1 MPKATKAKHKPAAA
15 QKVLLRI
22 GQQSV
27 ARARDLTGPG
37 VHRAHLQRLEKR
49 GQIVR
54 AGRGLYRLADAELSE
69 YESFLQA
76 AKLVPQ
82 GVLCLL
88 SALNFHELTT
98 QDPFEVWLALPRGT
112 HRPRITEPPLR
123 IHFFSGAAFTEG
135 IEEHTIEGVTLRVYN
150 VAKTVADCF
159 KYRNKIGLDVALEA
173 LRECRKAR
181 RATADEIWHYAE
193 VCRVSKVMSPYL
205 EALW

>member
-1 MPKATKAKHKPAAA
+1 MSKPAKTTRKPVAT
-15 QKVLLRI
+15 QQVLQRM
-22 GQQSV
+22 GWQSV
-27 ARARDLTGPG
+27 ARVSELTGRG
-37 VHRAHLQRLEKR
+37 VHRVHLQRLEKR
-49 GQIVR
+49 GLIVR

-98 QDPFEVWLALPRGT
+98 QDPFEVWLALPRGA

-123 IHFFSGAAFTEG
+123 IHFFSGESYTEG
-135 IEEHTIEGVTLRVYN
+135 IEEHTIEGVTLRVYS

-159 KYRNKIGLDVALEA
+159 KFRNKIGLEVALEA

>member
-1 MPKATKAKHKPAAA
+1 MPRLTKAPRKPVAT
-15 QKVLLRI
+15 QQVLQRI
-22 GQQSV
+22 SKQSV
-27 ARARDLTGPG
+27 ARTSELIGRG

-49 GQIVR
+49 GLIVR

-88 SALNFHELTT
+88 SSLNFHELTT
-98 QDPFEVWLALPRGT
+98 QDPFEVWLALPRGA

-123 IHFFSGAAFTEG
+123 IHFFSGDAFTEG
-135 IEEHTIEGVTLRVYN
+135 IEEHTIEGVTLRVYS

-159 KYRNKIGLDVALEA
+159 KFRNKIGLEVALEA

-181 RATADEIWHYAE
+181 RATADEIWRYAE
-193 VCRVSKVMSPYL
+193 ICRVGNVMSPYL
-205 EALW
+205 EAIW